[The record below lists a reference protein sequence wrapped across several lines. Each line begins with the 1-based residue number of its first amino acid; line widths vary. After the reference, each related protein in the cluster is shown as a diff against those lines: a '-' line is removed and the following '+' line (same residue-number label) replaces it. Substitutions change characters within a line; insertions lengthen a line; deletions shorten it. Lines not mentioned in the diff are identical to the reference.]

1 MLFSI
6 ALISLFFSAFFSGV
20 EIAFISA
27 NKLQFELDKSKR
39 KLSSKLIASF
49 GKNESDFIT
58 TMLVG
63 NNIALVVY
71 GIAMTQILSPKL
83 KIFIDSDFILLLA
96 QTVIATFIVLVTAEF
111 LPKAIFRI
119 FPNQILNFFSIP
131 IFLLFLFL
139 RPIAILMF
147 YIANFLLKYVLQQTI
162 AEDKQVFGKTD
173 LDDFLRNRR
182 ASARVE
188 DTRVEVEMLK
198 NVLDLSEKRVR
209 ECMVPRT
216 DIVAVEMLL
225 SIGAVKEIFIE
236 TKLSKLLVFKGS
248 IDNVIGYIH
257 SYDLFKTPKNLRSVL
272 LPLPFVPESMNA
284 MELLNQFIDNNR
296 GVAVVLDEFG
306 GTAGMITIE
315 DVTEEIVGEIV
326 DEHDDD
332 DVVNQQLNERTFIF
346 SGRSY
351 IEDIN
356 KEYNL
361 KLKESDEY
369 ETVSGLLLDYLECIP
384 KKDDI
389 VKLGDYHFTVTS
401 VNETTIHEVK
411 LVILTDNN

>member
-6 ALISLFFSAFFSGV
+6 VFISLFFSAFFSGV

-39 KLSSKLIASF
+39 KLSSKLIAFF

-182 ASARVE
+182 ASARIE

-216 DIVAVEMLL
+216 DIVAVDILL
-225 SIGAVKEIFIE
+225 SIDDVKEIFIE

-351 IEDIN
+351 IEDVN

-369 ETVSGLLLDYLECIP
+369 ETV
-384 KKDDI
+384 
-389 VKLGDYHFTVTS
+389 
-401 VNETTIHEVK
+401 
-411 LVILTDNN
+411 